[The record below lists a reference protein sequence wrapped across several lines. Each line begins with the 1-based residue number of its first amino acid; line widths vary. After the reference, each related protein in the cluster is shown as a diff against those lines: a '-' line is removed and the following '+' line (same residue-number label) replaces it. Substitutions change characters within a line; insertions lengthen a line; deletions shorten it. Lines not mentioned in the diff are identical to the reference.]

1 MNKLKLLL
9 MTALASFS
17 FMLAPTMAV
26 HAVSTTDVCA
36 GVNFEDSG
44 GCDANAEDNVKKIIK
59 LAIQILQ
66 MIVGIISVFVLIT
79 AGLGYINSGGDS
91 GKTKTAKDRILY
103 ASIGLVVV
111 ALAQVIVSFVL
122 NRVASV

>member
-1 MNKLKLLL
+1 MKRLKLLL
-9 MTALASFS
+9 MTALASIS
-17 FMLAPTMAV
+17 FLAAPSMAY
-26 HAVSTTDVCA
+26 AISTDDVCS
-36 GVNFEDSG
+36 GVNFANGG
-44 GCDANAEDNVKKIIK
+44 GCDATAETSVQGVVK

-79 AGLGYINSGGDS
+79 AGLGYITSGGDA

-103 ASIGLVVV
+103 AAIGLVVV

-122 NRVASV
+122 NRVESV